1 MGGVLM
7 FVGFEFDAEA
17 WAKSARAL
25 GDALDENLKGA
36 VGEIAQDVAFAA
48 RADHPYADQSG
59 TLTRRTRAYAPRGRF
74 TRDTLRDE
82 VIADTDYA
90 DYVRRRRGDWLEEA
104 FLRSEA
110 RIEHRLHDALEA
122 SVRRAGLG

>member
-1 MGGVLM
+1 M

-25 GDALDENLKGA
+25 GDALDENLKAA
-36 VGEIAQDVAFAA
+36 VREIAQDVAFAA
-48 RADHPYADQSG
+48 RVDHPYTDQSG

-74 TRDTLRDE
+74 THDTLRDE

-104 FLRSEA
+104 FLRSEG

-122 SVRRAGLG
+122 SVHRAGLG

>member
-1 MGGVLM
+1 M
-7 FVGFEFDAEA
+7 FVGFELDAAA
-17 WAKSARAL
+17 WATSVRAL
-25 GDALDENLKGA
+25 GDALDTNLKVA

-48 RADHPYADQSG
+48 RADHPYTDQSG

-74 TRDTLRDE
+74 SHDTLRDE

-90 DYVRRRRGDWLEEA
+90 DYVMRRRGDWLEEA
-104 FLRSEA
+104 FRRTEG

-122 SVRRAGLG
+122 SVRHAGLAG